1 MLVLTRKVSEKIRAT
16 LPTGEVIEFE
26 VLGLRGDRV
35 RLGVTADR
43 SISVDREEVA
53 LQKAAAA

>member
-16 LPTGEVIEFE
+16 LPTGQVIEFE